1 MKKIKEKPMLA
12 ERIKEKAVSTPRELL
27 RKGLDDGSERLRMQL
42 RDTAQHGQADE
53 YGGDTIEDTAARGLR
68 RAEKELTRQR
78 KKRPQEQPPEG
89 GASTADGTVQKY
101 SAIKGKDTT
110 SAGSQPQ
117 SAAERGRQ
125 QARQNAAQ
133 KAAKV
138 KAKDTYI
145 GAQTETQVTVA
156 AEPQRQG
163 QQAFIRE
170 RGRRVASQ
178 QQRRQRQERQRILHR
193 NEAPHT
199 NGFGCGSTESKVDG
213 LTRGSKINERNR
225 IQSPKNHQA
234 PLPREL
240 KQTASS
246 LPKTRESSKLI
257 GRVPEQTARSTAT
270 SASMAGVQTAREAAE
285 VGRYQRTAKAAQAAI
300 QKTTQTASRALRAII
315 AVAQNLLAAIAAGG
329 STAVAMVLVICLIG
343 LLIVSPFGIF
353 FSGEDSGTGYTMP
366 EAVTMLNTEF
376 TDRIEQIKAENSYD
390 ELDMD
395 NAGSAAMVANW
406 RDVLAVY
413 AVRTTTDASS
423 PDEVATLTEEKLNI
437 LRQIFWDM
445 NEISYWLEM
454 ISGGEDEEDTVIL
467 HIRVAV
473 KDHLQMA
480 EAYHFTTEQ
489 KKLLEELMQPEYEEL
504 FMRLTGSYQDIALS
518 DKEVA
523 EIMKNL
529 PADLSENRKQVVL
542 TAYQLLGR
550 VHYFWGGKSLVIGW
564 DSRWGMPMEVT
575 AEGSST
581 TGTVRPFGLDC
592 SGMVDWVFY
601 NQSGGQYVIGHGG
614 GATAQHSYCTPIAWS
629 DAQPGDLVF
638 YPGDSHVGIVCGF
651 DSGGNIMIIHCASGA
666 NNVVVTGKIGFT
678 SIGRPEYFAD

>member
-1 MKKIKEKPMLA
+1 MKKIKEKPTLS
-12 ERIKEKAVSTPRELL
+12 ERIKEKTVSTPRELL
-27 RKGLDDGSERLRMQL
+27 RKGLDNGSERLRTQL

-89 GASTADGTVQKY
+89 GAPAADATVQKY
-101 SAIKGKDTT
+101 SAINGKDTT
-110 SAGSQPQ
+110 SAGPQPQ

-138 KAKDTYI
+138 KTKDTYI

-163 QQAFIRE
+163 QQVFMEE
-170 RGRRVASQ
+170 RGRKAARWQAEQKRAVS
-178 QQRRQRQERQRILHR
+178 RRQVKTAQALHSDR
-193 NEAPHT
+193 D
-199 NGFGCGSTESKVDG
+199 GSAMPDRKRSA
-213 LTRGSKINERNR
+213 
-225 IQSPKNHQA
+225 QA
-234 PLPREL
+234 PRIKERAA
-240 KQTASS
+240 TS
-246 LPKTRESSKLI
+246 LPKPARKHSLPVERKVTPALSRSRKTDDAVRAAESAQKQAAMLQSSAHAARE
-257 GRVPEQTARSTAT
+257 AA
-270 SASMAGVQTAREAAE
+270 VQTAR
-285 VGRYQRTAKAAQAAI
+285 YQQAAKAAQATA
-300 QKTTQTASRALRAII
+300 QKASQAAGRALRAILS
-315 AVAQNLLAAIAAGG
+315 AARSLAAAMMAGG
-329 STAVAMVLVICLIG
+329 STVLSMVLVICLIG
-343 LLIVSPFGIF
+343 LLIASPFGIF

-376 TDRIEQIKAENSYD
+376 TDRIEQIKVENPHD

-423 PDEVATLTEEKLNI
+423 PDEVATLTEEKLDI

-445 NEISYWLEM
+445 NAISYWVET
-454 ISGGEDEEDTVIL
+454 ISGDKDESDTVIL
-467 HIRVAV
+467 HITVTV

-480 EAYHFTTEQ
+480 DEYRFNAEQ
-489 KKLLEELMQPEYEEL
+489 HKLLEELMQPEYQEL
-504 FMRLTGSYQDIALS
+504 FAALTGSYQDIELS
-518 DKEVA
+518 PDEVA
-523 EIMKNL
+523 KIMENL
-529 PADLSENRKQVVL
+529 PADLSEARREVVL
-542 TAYQLLGR
+542 TAYQLLGK
-550 VHYFWGGKSLVIGW
+550 VHYFWGGKSLIIGW
-564 DSRWGMPMEVT
+564 DSRWGMPMKVT

-666 NNVVVTGKIGFT
+666 NNVVVTSKEGFT
-678 SIGRPEYFAD
+678 AVSRPFYYSK

>member
-1 MKKIKEKPMLA
+1 MEKIKEKPALS
-12 ERIKEKAVSTPRELL
+12 ERVKEKAVSAPKELL
-27 RKGLDDGSERLRMQL
+27 RKVLDDGSERLRTQL
-42 RDTAQHGQADE
+42 RDTAQQGRRDE
-53 YGGDTIEDTAARGLR
+53 YGGDAIEDTAASGLH
-68 RAEKELTRQR
+68 RAEKELLKQR
-78 KKRPQEQPPEG
+78 KKKNTE
-89 GASTADGTVQKY
+89 
-101 SAIKGKDTT
+101 
-110 SAGSQPQ
+110 Q
-117 SAAERGRQ
+117 SASPQGDASAPSSNSDVPPVIRTREAEAARVSTPPPPAQ
-125 QARQNAAQ
+125 EQARQAAMKQTVKTKNAYISAQ
-133 KAAKV
+133 
-138 KAKDTYI
+138 
-145 GAQTETQVTVA
+145 GETAVTSA
-156 AEPQRQG
+156 PEPQRQG
-163 QQAFIRE
+163 QQAFIQEQGRKASRQQAQRRRAEQRFRHQDDLRGDSLRTEGFKPTSRGRIKE
-170 RGRRVASQ
+170 RGGIQ
-178 QQRRQRQERQRILHR
+178 QPKKHQLPEPKTPNYAAGIVPKARE
-193 NEAPHT
+193 
-199 NGFGCGSTESKVDG
+199 
-213 LTRGSKINERNR
+213 GSKSAVLSAE
-225 IQSPKNHQA
+225 QA
-234 PLPREL
+234 VRSSTVHA
-240 KQTASS
+240 TA
-246 LPKTRESSKLI
+246 
-257 GRVPEQTARSTAT
+257 
-270 SASMAGVQTAREAAE
+270 AGTHAAREAAMQMAKRQQMTKAAE
-285 VGRYQRTAKAAQAAI
+285 TATQKTAQAAG
-300 QKTTQTASRALRAII
+300 RALRSII
-315 AVAQNLLAAIAAGG
+315 AAAQSLLAAIAAGG
-329 STAVAMVLVICLIG
+329 STVVAMVLVICLIG

-366 EAVTMLNTEF
+366 EAVSVLNGEF
-376 TDRIEQIKAENSYD
+376 AARIEQIKAENPYD

-395 NAGSAAMVANW
+395 NAGSAAMISNW

-423 PDEVATLTEEKLNI
+423 PDEVATLTEEKLDI

-445 NEISYWLEM
+445 NEISYWLETVPD
-454 ISGGEDEEDTVIL
+454 GKDEEDTVIL

-523 EIMKNL
+523 EIMENL

-542 TAYQLLGR
+542 TAYQLLGK
-550 VHYFWGGKSLVIGW
+550 VHYFWGGKSLIIGW
-564 DSRWGMPMEVT
+564 DSRWGMPMKVT

>member
-1 MKKIKEKPMLA
+1 MKKIKEKPTLS

-27 RKGLDDGSERLRMQL
+27 HRGLDDGSERLRTQL

-78 KKRPQEQPPEG
+78 KKKPQEQPPEG
-89 GASTADGTVQKY
+89 GAPAADATEQKP

-110 SAGSQPQ
+110 SAVSQPQ

-138 KAKDTYI
+138 KTKDTYI

-163 QQAFIRE
+163 QRVFMEE
-170 RGRRVASQ
+170 RGRKAARWQAEQKRAVSRHQVKTAQAVRSDGGGNAMPDRMRSEQ
-178 QQRRQRQERQRILHR
+178 IPHIKERA
-193 NEAPHT
+193 ET
-199 NGFGCGSTESKVDG
+199 
-213 LTRGSKINERNR
+213 
-225 IQSPKNHQA
+225 
-234 PLPREL
+234 
-240 KQTASS
+240 S
-246 LPKTRESSKLI
+246 LPKPARKKHLPMERDIVSVSPRSKKIADTAKTLESAQKQAVMLQSSA
-257 GRVPEQTARSTAT
+257 RTAREVA
-270 SASMAGVQTAREAAE
+270 VQTAR
-285 VGRYQRTAKAAQAAI
+285 YQQAAKAAQATA
-300 QKTTQTASRALRAII
+300 QKASQAAGCALRSII
-315 AVAQNLLAAIAAGG
+315 AAAQSLLAAIAAGG
-329 STAVAMVLVICLIG
+329 STVVAMVLVICLIG

-366 EAVTMLNTEF
+366 EAVSVLNGEF
-376 TDRIEQIKAENSYD
+376 AARIEQIKAENPYD

-395 NAGSAAMVANW
+395 NAGSAAMISNW

-413 AVRTTTDASS
+413 AVRTTTDNAS
-423 PDEVATLTEEKLNI
+423 PDEVATLTEEKMEI
-437 LRQIFWDM
+437 LREIFWDM
-445 NEISYWLEM
+445 NTITYWTK
-454 ISGGEDEEDTVIL
+454 IVPGGKDEADTVIL
-467 HIRVAV
+467 HITVTI
-473 KDHLQMA
+473 KTHLQMA
-480 EAYHFTTEQ
+480 DEHQFNTEQ
-489 KKLLEELMQPEYEEL
+489 RRLLEELMQPKYQEL
-504 FMRLTGSYQDIALS
+504 FMVLTGSYQDIELS
-518 DKEVA
+518 PDEVA
-523 EIMKNL
+523 KIIENL
-529 PADLSENRKQVVL
+529 PADLSEERKQVVL
-542 TAYQLLGR
+542 TAYQLLGK
-550 VHYFWGGKSLVIGW
+550 VHYFWGGKSLIIGW
-564 DSRWGMPMEVT
+564 DSRWGMPMKVT

-601 NQSGGQYVIGHGG
+601 NVTDGSYVIGHGG
-614 GATAQHSYCTPIAWS
+614 GASSQHSYCTDISWS

-651 DSGGNIMIIHCASGA
+651 DSSGNIMVIHCASSE
-666 NNVVVTGKIGFT
+666 NNVVVTGKSGFT

>member
-1 MKKIKEKPMLA
+1 MKKIKEKPTLS

-27 RKGLDDGSERLRMQL
+27 HRGLDDGSERLRTQL

-78 KKRPQEQPPEG
+78 KKKQQEQPPEG
-89 GASTADGTVQKY
+89 GAPAADATEQKP

-163 QQAFIRE
+163 QRVFMEE
-170 RGRRVASQ
+170 RGRKAARWQAEQKRAVS
-178 QQRRQRQERQRILHR
+178 RRRIKTAQALHSDRDGSAMPDRMRSEQIPHIKERA
-193 NEAPHT
+193 ET
-199 NGFGCGSTESKVDG
+199 
-213 LTRGSKINERNR
+213 
-225 IQSPKNHQA
+225 
-234 PLPREL
+234 
-240 KQTASS
+240 S
-246 LPKTRESSKLI
+246 LPKPARKKHLPMGRDIVSVSPRSKKIADTAKTLESAQKQAVMLQSSA
-257 GRVPEQTARSTAT
+257 RTAREVA
-270 SASMAGVQTAREAAE
+270 VQTAR
-285 VGRYQRTAKAAQAAI
+285 YQQAAKAAQATA
-300 QKTTQTASRALRAII
+300 QKASQAAGCALRSII
-315 AVAQNLLAAIAAGG
+315 AAAQSLLAAIAAGG
-329 STAVAMVLVICLIG
+329 STVVAMVLVICLIG

-366 EAVTMLNTEF
+366 EAVSVLNGEF
-376 TDRIEQIKAENSYD
+376 AARIEQIKAENPYD

-395 NAGSAAMVANW
+395 NAGSAAMISNW

-413 AVRTTTDASS
+413 AVRTTTDNAS
-423 PDEVATLTEEKLNI
+423 PDEVATLTEEKMEI
-437 LRQIFWDM
+437 LREIFWDM
-445 NEISYWLEM
+445 NTITYWTK
-454 ISGGEDEEDTVIL
+454 IVPGGKDEADTVIL
-467 HIRVAV
+467 HITVTI
-473 KDHLQMA
+473 KTHLQMA
-480 EAYHFTTEQ
+480 DEHQFNTEQ
-489 KKLLEELMQPEYEEL
+489 RRLLEELMQPKYQEL
-504 FMRLTGSYQDIALS
+504 FMVLTGSYQDIELS
-518 DKEVA
+518 PDEVA
-523 EIMKNL
+523 KIIENL

-542 TAYQLLGR
+542 TAYQLLGK
-550 VHYFWGGKSLVIGW
+550 VHYFWGGKSLIIGW
-564 DSRWGMPMEVT
+564 DSRWGMPMKVT

-651 DSGGNIMIIHCASGA
+651 DSSGNIMVIHCASSE
-666 NNVVVTGKIGFT
+666 NNVVVTGKSGFT

>member
-1 MKKIKEKPMLA
+1 MEKIKEKPALS
-12 ERIKEKAVSTPRELL
+12 ERVKEKAVSAPKELL
-27 RKGLDDGSERLRMQL
+27 RKGLDDGSERLRTQL
-42 RDTAQHGQADE
+42 RDTAQQGRRDE
-53 YGGDTIEDTAARGLR
+53 YGGDAIEDTAASGLH
-68 RAEKELTRQR
+68 RAEKELLKQR
-78 KKRPQEQPPEG
+78 KKKNAE
-89 GASTADGTVQKY
+89 
-101 SAIKGKDTT
+101 
-110 SAGSQPQ
+110 Q
-117 SAAERGRQ
+117 SASPQGDASAPSSNSDVPPVIRIRETDAARARAPSPPVRE
-125 QARQNAAQ
+125 QARQAAMKQAVKTKNAYISAQ
-133 KAAKV
+133 
-138 KAKDTYI
+138 
-145 GAQTETQVTVA
+145 GETAVTSA
-156 AEPQRQG
+156 PESQRQG
-163 QQAFIRE
+163 QQTFIQEQGRKASRQQAKRRRAERRFRHQDDLRGDSLRTEGFKPTSRGRIKE
-170 RGRRVASQ
+170 RGGIQ
-178 QQRRQRQERQRILHR
+178 QPKKHQLPEPKTPNYAAGIVPKARE
-193 NEAPHT
+193 
-199 NGFGCGSTESKVDG
+199 
-213 LTRGSKINERNR
+213 GSKSAVLSAE
-225 IQSPKNHQA
+225 QA
-234 PLPREL
+234 VRSSTVHA
-240 KQTASS
+240 TA
-246 LPKTRESSKLI
+246 
-257 GRVPEQTARSTAT
+257 
-270 SASMAGVQTAREAAE
+270 AGTHAAREAAMQMAKRQQMTKAAE
-285 VGRYQRTAKAAQAAI
+285 TAVKKTAQAAG
-300 QKTTQTASRALRAII
+300 RALHAII
-315 AVAQNLLAAIAAGG
+315 AAAQSLLAAIAAGG
-329 STAVAMVLVICLIG
+329 STVVAMVLVICLIG

-366 EAVTMLNTEF
+366 EAVSVLNGEF
-376 TDRIEQIKAENSYD
+376 AARIEQIKAENPYD

-395 NAGSAAMVANW
+395 NAGSAAMISNW

-423 PDEVATLTEEKLNI
+423 PDEVATLTEEKLDI

-445 NEISYWLEM
+445 NEISYWLETVPD
-454 ISGGEDEEDTVIL
+454 GKDEEDTVIL

-523 EIMKNL
+523 EIMENL

-542 TAYQLLGR
+542 TAYQLLGK
-550 VHYFWGGKSLVIGW
+550 VHYFWGGKSLIIGW
-564 DSRWGMPMEVT
+564 DSRWGMPMKVT

-651 DSGGNIMIIHCASGA
+651 DSSGNIMVIHCASSA

>member
-1 MKKIKEKPMLA
+1 MKKIKEKPTLS

-89 GASTADGTVQKY
+89 GAPTADGTEQKP

-110 SAGSQPQ
+110 SAGSQPR

-138 KAKDTYI
+138 KTKDTYI

-163 QQAFIRE
+163 QRVFMEE
-170 RGRRVASQ
+170 RGRKVARWQAEQKRAVS
-178 QQRRQRQERQRILHR
+178 RRQVKTAQALPSDRD
-193 NEAPHT
+193 
-199 NGFGCGSTESKVDG
+199 GSAMPDRKRSA
-213 LTRGSKINERNR
+213 
-225 IQSPKNHQA
+225 QA
-234 PLPREL
+234 PRIKER
-240 KQTASS
+240 TMSS
-246 LPKTRESSKLI
+246 LPKSARKDLLAVERDIVSAPLHSRKMADTAKTLESAQKQAAMLQSN
-257 GRVPEQTARSTAT
+257 AHA
-270 SASMAGVQTAREAAE
+270 AREAA
-285 VGRYQRTAKAAQAAI
+285 VQTTRYQQAAKAVQATAQKAS
-300 QKTTQTASRALRAII
+300 QTAGRALRAILS
-315 AVAQNLLAAIAAGG
+315 AARSLAAAMMAGG
-329 STAVAMVLVICLIG
+329 STVLSMVLVICLIG
-343 LLIVSPFGIF
+343 LLVASPFGIF

-366 EAVTMLNTEF
+366 EAVSVLNGEF
-376 TDRIEQIKAENSYD
+376 AARIEQIKAENPYD

-395 NAGSAAMVANW
+395 NAGSAAMISNW

-413 AVRTTTDASS
+413 AVRTTTDNAS
-423 PDEVATLTEEKLNI
+423 PDEVATLTEEKMEI
-437 LRQIFWDM
+437 LREIFWDM
-445 NEISYWLEM
+445 NAITYWTEIVP
-454 ISGGEDEEDTVIL
+454 GGKDEADTIIL
-467 HIRVAV
+467 HITVTI
-473 KDHLQMA
+473 KTHLQMA
-480 EAYHFTTEQ
+480 DEYQFNTEQ
-489 KKLLEELMQPEYEEL
+489 RRLLEELMQPKYQEL
-504 FMRLTGSYQDIALS
+504 FMALTGSYQDIELS
-518 DKEVA
+518 PDEVA
-523 EIMKNL
+523 KIIENL
-529 PADLSENRKQVVL
+529 PADLSEDRKQVVL
-542 TAYQLLGR
+542 TAYQLLGK

-564 DSRWGMPMEVT
+564 DSRWGMPMKVT

>member
-1 MKKIKEKPMLA
+1 MEKIKEKPALS
-12 ERIKEKAVSTPRELL
+12 ERVKEKAVSAPKELL
-27 RKGLDDGSERLRMQL
+27 RKVLDDGSERLRTQL
-42 RDTAQHGQADE
+42 RDTAQQGRRDE
-53 YGGDTIEDTAARGLR
+53 YGGDAIEDTAASGLH
-68 RAEKELTRQR
+68 RAEKELLKQR
-78 KKRPQEQPPEG
+78 KKKNTE
-89 GASTADGTVQKY
+89 
-101 SAIKGKDTT
+101 
-110 SAGSQPQ
+110 Q
-117 SAAERGRQ
+117 SASPQGDASAPSSNSDVPPVIRIRETDAARARAPSPPVRE
-125 QARQNAAQ
+125 QARQAAMKQAVKTKNAYISAQ
-133 KAAKV
+133 
-138 KAKDTYI
+138 
-145 GAQTETQVTVA
+145 GETAVTSA
-156 AEPQRQG
+156 PESQRQG
-163 QQAFIRE
+163 QQTFIQEQGRKASRQQAKRRRAERRFRHQDDLRGDSLRTEGFKPTSRGRIKE
-170 RGRRVASQ
+170 RGGIQ
-178 QQRRQRQERQRILHR
+178 QPKKYQPPEPKAPEHAAGIMPKVRESGKSAVLSAEQAVRSSTTHAATTGTHIVKEAAMQMTQRQQ
-193 NEAPHT
+193 
-199 NGFGCGSTESKVDG
+199 
-213 LTRGSKINERNR
+213 
-225 IQSPKNHQA
+225 
-234 PLPREL
+234 
-240 KQTASS
+240 
-246 LPKTRESSKLI
+246 
-257 GRVPEQTARSTAT
+257 
-270 SASMAGVQTAREAAE
+270 
-285 VGRYQRTAKAAQAAI
+285 TAKAAETAVQKTAQAAG
-300 QKTTQTASRALRAII
+300 RALRSILA
-315 AVAQNLLAAIAAGG
+315 AAQSLLAAIAAGG
-329 STAVAMVLVICLIG
+329 STVVAMVLVICLIG

-366 EAVTMLNTEF
+366 EAVSVLNGEF
-376 TDRIEQIKAENSYD
+376 AARIEQIKAENPYD

-395 NAGSAAMVANW
+395 NAGSAAMISNW

-423 PDEVATLTEEKLNI
+423 PDEVATLTEEKLDI

-445 NEISYWLEM
+445 NEISYWLETVPD
-454 ISGGEDEEDTVIL
+454 GKDEEDTVIL

-523 EIMKNL
+523 EIMENL

-542 TAYQLLGR
+542 TAYQLLGK
-550 VHYFWGGKSLVIGW
+550 VHYFWGGKSLIIGW
-564 DSRWGMPMEVT
+564 DSRWGMPMKVT